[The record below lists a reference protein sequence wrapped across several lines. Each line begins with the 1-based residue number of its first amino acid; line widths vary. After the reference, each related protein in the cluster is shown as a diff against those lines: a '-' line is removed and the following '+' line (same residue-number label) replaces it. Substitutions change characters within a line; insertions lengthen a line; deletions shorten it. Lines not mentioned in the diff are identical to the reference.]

1 MSTCPPPKK
10 VLARVAKDIQK
21 LVKEKIEG
29 IQMDIDD
36 DLTDIR
42 ARIDGPQGTPYEN
55 GVFNVRLVLSH
66 DFPTTPPKGFF
77 LTKVFHPNVN
87 IETGEICVDTLKRD
101 WNPNL
106 GIRHVLLVIRCLL
119 IHPNPES
126 ALNEEAGK
134 LLLHE
139 RDYPEFA
146 QRAQIFTQIY
156 AQSAPGDTKDPPQ
169 RITHKS
175 RSHTLNSS
183 RERPT
188 LEIKG
193 SESRA
198 LKEKPP
204 DNKKPL
210 KAELLAVNKDKK
222 KKRVK
227 RSARKRQRRSA
238 MDSML
243 DRL

>member
-1 MSTCPPPKK
+1 MSSCPPKNI
-10 VLARVAKDIQK
+10 LARVAKDIHK

-29 IQMDIDD
+29 IQMDIND

-42 ARIDGPQGTPYEN
+42 ARIDGPQGTPYEG
-55 GVFNVRLVLSH
+55 GVFNVRLVLSK
-66 DFPTTPPKGFF
+66 DFPRTPPKGFF

-87 IETGEICVDTLKRD
+87 VETGEICVDTLKRD
-101 WNPNL
+101 WKPNL

-119 IHPNPES
+119 IHPNAES

-134 LLLHE
+134 LLLNE

-156 AQSAPGDTKDPPQ
+156 AQPAPGVTEEPLVV
-169 RITHKS
+169 RSHKS
-175 RSHTLNSS
+175 NSHAIKSSTERQNSNMN
-183 RERPT
+183 
-188 LEIKG
+188 G
-193 SESRA
+193 ADSRA

-210 KAELLAVNKDKK
+210 RSDLISVNKEKK

-227 RSARKRQRRSA
+227 RSARKRQKRSA
-238 MDSML
+238 MDSLL

>member
-1 MSTCPPPKK
+1 MSSCPPPKNI
-10 VLARVAKDIQK
+10 LARVAKDIGK
-21 LVKEKIEG
+21 LMKENIEG
-29 IQMDIDD
+29 IRMDIND

-42 ARIDGPQGTPYEN
+42 ASIDGPQGTPYES
-55 GVFNVRLVLSH
+55 GVFNVRLVLSQ
-66 DFPTTPPKGFF
+66 DFPRTPPKGFF

-87 IETGEICVDTLKRD
+87 VETGEICVDTLKRD

-156 AQSAPGDTKDPPQ
+156 AQPEPGVTNTSVLL
-169 RITHKS
+169 RSHKS
-175 RSHTLNSS
+175 RSHAINTSIDCPISNNTGN
-183 RERPT
+183 EN
-188 LEIKG
+188 
-193 SESRA
+193 RA

-210 KAELLAVNKDKK
+210 RTNLLAVNKEKK

-227 RSARKRQRRSA
+227 RSARKRHKRNSI
-238 MDSML
+238 DSLL